1 MVPVYCPL
9 PDLPILKMTYYLFVS
24 THGATRRA
32 AAVMKQV
39 GQREQTLLPEARMK
53 APMEAARPT
62 HTVETSDLTYRMV
75 SNTAMPVALSASKS
89 QACQCKKL

>member
-1 MVPVYCPL
+1 
-9 PDLPILKMTYYLFVS
+9 
-24 THGATRRA
+24 
-32 AAVMKQV
+32 MKQV

-89 QACQCKKL
+89 QACQCTLTSTACTVDRHAKRLDTNLGVRLGVSARADLTGC